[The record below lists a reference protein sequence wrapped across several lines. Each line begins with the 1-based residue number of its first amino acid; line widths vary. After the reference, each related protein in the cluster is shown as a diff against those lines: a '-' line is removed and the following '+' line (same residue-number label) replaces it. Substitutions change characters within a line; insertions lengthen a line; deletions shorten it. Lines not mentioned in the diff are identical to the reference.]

1 MINEPTKKE
10 SNFLF
15 QFFPLIFQL
24 FLLLLVLYFV
34 LLTIPFL
41 PLLLSLPFRFFFQ
54 FVIL

>member
-34 LLTIPFL
+34 PLTIPFL